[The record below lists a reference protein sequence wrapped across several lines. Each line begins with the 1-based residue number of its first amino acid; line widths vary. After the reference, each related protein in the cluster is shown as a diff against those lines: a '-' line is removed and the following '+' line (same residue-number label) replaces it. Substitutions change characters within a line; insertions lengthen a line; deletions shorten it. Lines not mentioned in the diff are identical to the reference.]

1 MAQLTDVA
9 VGIVRLRAGVVG
21 DVVVDE
27 GEDAEVA
34 PGVLRRLDRTR
45 LAQVRQVVS
54 GLIMQKESTQ

>member
-54 GLIMQKESTQ
+54 S